1 MVIEY
6 KNKNQ
11 YGCTVL
17 SVVIDTDNKT
27 AVLYHGQTAPIGGD
41 WKKASKK
48 FIREIFAAYAENP
61 FYTVKEV

>member
-11 YGCTVL
+11 YGFTVL
-17 SVVIDTDNKT
+17 SVVIDTDKKT
-27 AVLYHGQTAPIGGD
+27 ATLYHGQAAPIGGN

-48 FIREIFAAYAENP
+48 FIREIFAAYAENTLC
-61 FYTVKEV
+61 TVKEV